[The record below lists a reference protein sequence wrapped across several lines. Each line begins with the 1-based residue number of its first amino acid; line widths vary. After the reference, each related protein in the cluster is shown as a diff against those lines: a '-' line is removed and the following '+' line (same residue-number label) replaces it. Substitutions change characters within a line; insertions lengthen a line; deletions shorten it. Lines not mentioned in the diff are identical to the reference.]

1 VDRSGDREAQPRAAD
16 RPADAVG
23 WLKSLQQ
30 RLVDFESPGDLNEI
44 VVALG
49 SALHDVLA
57 EHRGM
62 AEELI
67 GAYEQLG
74 IIFEVTRRLPEV
86 QAEAEVL
93 DLFAESL
100 RQSFASREVL
110 IARPRPPGGW
120 TCDRAPAALG
130 GWACRVIERACE
142 RGSAVVEAAPSR
154 LFTEA
159 SEDGEEGRPSRDGDA
174 AGPDGELMAAPV
186 HAGGTLVCALVLV
199 RSASSPAF
207 RAVDMMLAESLAT
220 FCGDLIRNHRL
231 VHELR
236 EMSIAMVRS
245 LVNAVDQ
252 KDEYTCGHSL
262 RVAYYATELGKRLA
276 LSEVELQM
284 LQWSALL
291 HDVGKIGIRDA
302 VLKKEGKLT
311 EEEFDHI
318 KEHPVR
324 SYRVVAEVGQLAG
337 ALDGILHHHERW
349 NGTGYPDR
357 LAGDAIPLQA
367 RIIQM
372 ADMFDALT
380 SNRSYRPAFDW
391 QKALQIMEEEGGSTV
406 DPTLQRVFDRM
417 IRSRL
422 EGDGDAWAGM
432 VREAEQFTRADAAP
446 PWPRGGA

>member
-1 VDRSGDREAQPRAAD
+1 
-16 RPADAVG
+16 
-23 WLKSLQQ
+23 
-30 RLVDFESPGDLNEI
+30 
-44 VVALG
+44 
-49 SALHDVLA
+49 
-57 EHRGM
+57 
-62 AEELI
+62 
-67 GAYEQLG
+67 
-74 IIFEVTRRLPEV
+74 
-86 QAEAEVL
+86 
-93 DLFAESL
+93 
-100 RQSFASREVL
+100 
-110 IARPRPPGGW
+110 
-120 TCDRAPAALG
+120 
-130 GWACRVIERACE
+130 
-142 RGSAVVEAAPSR
+142 
-154 LFTEA
+154 
-159 SEDGEEGRPSRDGDA
+159 
-174 AGPDGELMAAPV
+174 
-186 HAGGTLVCALVLV
+186 
-199 RSASSPAF
+199 
-207 RAVDMMLAESLAT
+207 
-220 FCGDLIRNHRL
+220 
-231 VHELR
+231 
-236 EMSIAMVRS
+236 MSIAMVRS

>member
-1 VDRSGDREAQPRAAD
+1 MA
-16 RPADAVG
+16 

-30 RLVDFESPGDLNEI
+30 RLVDFQGPDDLNEI
-44 VVALG
+44 VSALG
-49 SALHDVLA
+49 TALDDVLA
-57 EHRGM
+57 EHQGM

-86 QAEAEVL
+86 QNETEVI
-93 DLFAESL
+93 DLFVESL
-100 RQSFASREVL
+100 HQSFGAWDVF
-110 IARPRPPGGW
+110 IARPRMDGDW
-120 TCDRAPAALG
+120 TSDRGAGVLSRWACGVIDRARHRRSVVVETAPTRVPCANADG
-130 GWACRVIERACE
+130 GEA
-142 RGSAVVEAAPSR
+142 RGSLDEGGVAASV
-154 LFTEA
+154 
-159 SEDGEEGRPSRDGDA
+159 GEM
-174 AGPDGELMAAPV
+174 MAAPV
-186 HAGGTLVCALVLV
+186 HAGTTLVCAIVLV
-199 RSASSPAF
+199 RSPDSPAF

-231 VHELR
+231 VRELR

-262 RVAYYATELGKRLA
+262 RVAHYATELGKRLG
-276 LSEVELQM
+276 LSEIELQM

-311 EEEFDHI
+311 EEEFNHI

-324 SYRVVAEVGQLAG
+324 SYRVVAEVRQLAG
-337 ALDGILHHHERW
+337 ALEGILHHHERW

-357 LAGDAIPLQA
+357 LAGEAIPLQA

-391 QKALQIMEEEGGSTV
+391 QRALQIIEEEAGSTV
-406 DPTLQRVFDRM
+406 DPSLQKVFDQL
-417 IRSRL
+417 IRERV
-422 EGDGDAWAGM
+422 EHDPCAWDRM
-432 VREAEQFTRADAAP
+432 VREAEQFARVDETLFP
-446 PWPRGGA
+446 PRGGR